1 MATFDSSKNI
11 AVGQTAEL
19 AKKGTTLSEAKEEL
33 KKQN

>member
-19 AKKGTTLSEAKEEL
+19 AKKET
-33 KKQN
+33 KKTKRKRFLF